1 MDRKANILY
10 DVTHLLSSCVGML
23 VACLLFLS
31 PMGTLSAQQTSVM
44 SPHWIELTTN
54 KSDAVTVKLAATQE
68 GSQIT
73 LQRGS
78 WTQSEIV
85 GTKAKELLIEGSG
98 SKIEIIGSVS
108 TLTCTAG
115 GITSCVANQEQENHP
130 LKKLILSQNEITS
143 FSIASFPELSA
154 LSLQACGLERIDLSV
169 GSRLTNI
176 NLNDNKLQE
185 LDLSGCPLLTRV
197 QFANNGLDACALDKI
212 YATLPTLHTP
222 ASKVNLINAKS
233 NDTNEAKTS
242 NTAIAVGKN
251 WRPQTPGDGS
261 GCLPPQITLETR
273 QRTEQIYYLRSAESG
288 PVSFDIDWG
297 DGHLQHY
304 EMMQETSGARLE
316 VKGTPLGDK
325 LTFFGDW
332 IHFEANGAGITAINT
347 SYAPNLIA
355 LYLRRNDLTELDLS
369 NNPKL
374 LKLYLRGNQLSS
386 INLESTPLLEELY
399 IRENNLKSIDLS
411 SVPALRELALSHNP
425 LKAPIDLSHTPRLV
439 KLYLGGLGL
448 NQIDLSS
455 CPELYQF
462 EAERNHLES
471 IDISH
476 CRKIGIIK
484 IAHNNF
490 NASSLTEL
498 YQSLPKPDR
507 KVDWINLTIEENPGA
522 TTSYTDIAIA
532 HGWRVDVA
540 GDGSGALALPP
551 HLLLETK
558 RGYYDKIN
566 LKAQSRQPLQVWG
579 ATLTESGE
587 YQLYASKILIVGEI
601 EELNVAKSDLVKL
614 TTLHA
619 PSLEKLDCSENHL
632 ESLDVSSFK
641 ALKTLLCFRNKLTHL
656 TLTGCRNLE
665 WLSCT
670 DNVLTELD
678 LSGLS
683 RLKILFCT
691 FNKLTS
697 LSTEGLTGLTLL
709 DCGANRIKSLD
720 LSKAPAIRE
729 LDCSNNKVLDD
740 LSLQGCQSLASLD
753 CSGNALT
760 HLSLEGL
767 TRLEQLRCY
776 RNRLTELDFS
786 SSSRLKAVALD
797 CNQIGEYAM
806 DRLLQTLPQR
816 SATQRPAAEIR
827 VLDLKNPSEANVCL
841 QSSVGKAQKKN
852 WLVMAFNGERDIPY
866 EGTPSGIVTLPS
878 KGVESPL
885 FYPTI
890 TDGIVRLSDSAQQM
904 MALSPLDIYNLCGE
918 HILRIASTS
927 RCQEIDLSTLP
938 YGAYLLALGG
948 YTAIITLH

>member
-10 DVTHLLSSCVGML
+10 DVTHLLASCVGML

-31 PMGTLSAQQTSVM
+31 PIGTLSAQQASVM
-44 SPHWIELTTN
+44 SPHRIELTTN
-54 KSDAVTVKLAATQE
+54 RSDAVTIKLAATQA

-78 WTQSEIV
+78 WTQSETV
-85 GTKAKELLIEGSG
+85 GTVAKELTIEGSA
-98 SKIEIIGSVS
+98 SKIEIIGPIS

-115 GITSCVANQEQENHP
+115 GITSCVANQEQAKHP

-143 FSIASFPELSA
+143 FSVGSFPELSA
-154 LSLQACGLERIDLSV
+154 VSLQACGLEHIDLSA
-169 GSRLTNI
+169 GFQLTNI

-197 QFANNGLDACALDKI
+197 QFANNKLDACALDKI
-212 YATLPTLHTP
+212 YATLPTLSAP
-222 ASKVNLINAKS
+222 ASKANLINAKS

-242 NTAIAVGKN
+242 NTTIAVGKN
-251 WRPQTPGDGS
+251 WRPQVPGDGS
-261 GCLPPQITLETR
+261 GCLPAQITLETR

-288 PVSFDIDWG
+288 PVSFNIDWG
-297 DGHLQHY
+297 DGHLKHY

-316 VKGTPLGDK
+316 VRGTPLGDK

-332 IHFEANGAGITAINT
+332 IHFEANEAGITAINA
-347 SYAPNLIA
+347 SHAPNLIA

-369 NNPKL
+369 NNKKL
-374 LKLYLRGNQLSS
+374 RKLYLRGNQLSS

-411 SVPALRELALSHNP
+411 RVPDLRELALSHNP
-425 LKAPIDLSHTPRLV
+425 LEAPIDLSHTPRLV
-439 KLYLGGLGL
+439 KLYLGGLRL
-448 NQIDLSS
+448 KQIDLSGCS
-455 CPELYQF
+455 ELYQF
-462 EAERNHLES
+462 EAERNQLES

-490 NASSLTEL
+490 DAASLTKL
-498 YQSLPKPDR
+498 FQSLPKPER
-507 KVDWINLTIEENPGA
+507 KVDWTNLTIEKNPGA
-522 TTSYTDIAIA
+522 STSYTDIAIA
-532 HGWRVDVA
+532 HGWRVDVV
-540 GDGSGALALPP
+540 GDGSGSLALPP

-566 LKAQSRQPLQVWG
+566 LKVQSQQPIQVWG

-587 YQLYASKILIVGEI
+587 YQLYASKVLLVGEL

-614 TTLHA
+614 STLHA
-619 PSLEKLDCSENHL
+619 PSLKKLDCSENQL
-632 ESLDVSSFK
+632 ESLDVSPFK
-641 ALKTLLCFRNKLTHL
+641 DLKTLLCFRNKLTHL

-665 WLSCT
+665 WLNCT

-691 FNKLTS
+691 FNKLTR
-697 LSTEGLTGLTLL
+697 LSTEGLIGLTLL
-709 DCGANRIKSLD
+709 DCGSNRIKSLD

-729 LDCSNNKVLDD
+729 LDCSNNKVLED

-786 SSSRLKAVALD
+786 SSPRLETVALD
-797 CNQIGEYAM
+797 CNQIGEQAM
-806 DRLLQTLPQR
+806 DRLLQTLPQK
-816 SATQRPAAEIR
+816 SPTQRPAAEIR
-827 VLDLKNPSEANVCL
+827 VLDLKNPSEANVCS
-841 QSSVGKAQKKN
+841 QSSVGKAQQKN

-866 EGTPSGIVTLPS
+866 EGTPSGCVALPS
-878 KGVESPL
+878 TGAESPL
-885 FYPTI
+885 FYPTV
-890 TDGIVRLSDSAQQM
+890 TDGAVYLSSRAQQAI
-904 MALSPLDIYNLCGE
+904 ALSPLDIYNLNGE
-918 HILRIASTS
+918 HILRIAPSEA
-927 RCQEIDLSTLP
+927 CQEIDLSTLP
-938 YGAYLLALGG
+938 HGLYLLALGG

>member
-1 MDRKANILY
+1 MLMDRKFNIL
-10 DVTHLLSSCVGML
+10 DVTHILSLCAGAL
-23 VACLLFLS
+23 VACLLFLVPVS
-31 PMGTLSAQQTSVM
+31 TLSAQQTNAL
-44 SPHWIELTTN
+44 IELTTN
-54 KSDAVTVKLAATQE
+54 RSDAVSIKIAATQAE
-68 GSQIT
+68 TRIT

-78 WTQSEIV
+78 WTKSETV
-85 GTKAKELLIEGSG
+85 GTAAKELLIEGSG
-98 SKIEIIGSVS
+98 SKIEIIGPVS
-108 TLTCTAG
+108 ALTCTAG
-115 GITSCVANQEQENHP
+115 GITSCVANQEQAKHP

-143 FSIASFPELSA
+143 FSVGSFPELSA
-154 LSLQACGLERIDLSV
+154 LSLQACGLEHIDLSA
-169 GSRLTNI
+169 GSKLTNI

-185 LDLSGCPLLTRV
+185 LDFSGCPLLTRV
-197 QFANNGLDACALDKI
+197 QFANNKLNACTLDQI
-212 YATLPTLHTP
+212 YATLPTLSAP
-222 ASKVNLINAKS
+222 ASKANLINAKS
-233 NDTNEAKTS
+233 DDTNEAKTS
-242 NTAIAVGKN
+242 NTAIAVDKN
-251 WRPQTPGDGS
+251 WRPQIPGDGS
-261 GCLPPQITLETR
+261 GCVPAQITLETR
-273 QRTEQIYYLRSAESG
+273 QRTEQIYYLRLAESG
-288 PVSFDIDWG
+288 PVSFEIDWG

-304 EMMQETSGARLE
+304 AMTQETSGARLE

-325 LTFFGDW
+325 LRFFGDW
-332 IHFEANGAGITAINT
+332 THFEANGAGATAINT
-347 SYAPNLIA
+347 SHAPNLIA
-355 LYLRRNDLTELDLS
+355 LYLRRNNLTELDLS

-411 SVPALRELALSHNP
+411 RVPALQELALSHNP

-439 KLYLGGLGL
+439 KLYLGGLEL
-448 NQIDLSS
+448 NQLDLSN
-455 CPELYQF
+455 CPELYQL
-462 EAERNHLES
+462 EAERNRLER

-490 NASSLTEL
+490 DASSLTEL
-498 YQSLPKPDR
+498 YQSLPKPER
-507 KVDWINLTIEENPGA
+507 KVDWTNLTIEGNPGA
-522 TTSYTDIAIA
+522 STSYTDIAIA
-532 HGWRVDVA
+532 HGWRVDLA

-558 RGYYDKIN
+558 KGYYDKIN
-566 LKAQSRQPLQVWG
+566 LKMQSQRPLQVWG

-587 YQLYASKILIVGEI
+587 YQLYASKVLIVGEI
-601 EELNVAKSDLVKL
+601 EELDVAKSDLVKL

-619 PSLEKLDCSENHL
+619 PSLEKLDCSENQL
-632 ESLDVSSFK
+632 ESLDVNSFK
-641 ALKTLLCFRNKLTHL
+641 ALKTLLCFRNKLTRL
-656 TLTGCRNLE
+656 TLTECSNLE
-665 WLSCT
+665 WLNCT

-697 LSTEGLTGLTLL
+697 LSTEGLIGLTLL
-709 DCGANRIKSLD
+709 DCGSNRIKSLD

-767 TRLEQLRCY
+767 TKLEQLRCY

-786 SSSRLKAVALD
+786 SAPRLEAVALD
-797 CNQIGEYAM
+797 CNQIGEQAM
-806 DRLLQTLPQR
+806 DRLLQTLPQK
-816 SATQRPAAEIR
+816 SPTQRPAAEIR
-827 VLDLKNPSEANVCL
+827 VLDLKNPSEANVCS
-841 QSSVGKAQKKN
+841 QSSADKARKKN

-866 EGTPSGIVTLPS
+866 EGTPSGIEKISS
-878 KGVESPL
+878 KGVENLL

-890 TDGIVRLSDSAQQM
+890 TDGIVYLSDRARQM
-904 MALSPLDIYNLCGE
+904 MALTPLDIYSLSGA
-918 HILRIASTS
+918 HVLRIASTS
-927 RCQEIDLSTLP
+927 GCQEIDLSTLP
-938 YGAYLLALGG
+938 LGTYLLDLGG
-948 YTAIITLH
+948 YTAIITLQ